1 MIILLLPF
9 FSTDTDSSE
18 RILNGQ
24 MGSNSHHLPKS
35 LSHLRKWGHGLPTT
49 RLASVLEHVLRGDIA
64 AWLTEI
70 QAGYRLTSLV
80 CLNLGCSFVFPG
92 NLPDR

>member
-1 MIILLLPF
+1 MIILLP
-9 FSTDTDSSE
+9 SSSKDTDSSE

-35 LSHLRKWGHGLPTT
+35 LSHLRKWGQGLPTI
-49 RLASVLEHVLRGDIA
+49 RLASAMEHILRGDIA

-80 CLNLGCSFVFPG
+80 SLNLWCSFVFPG